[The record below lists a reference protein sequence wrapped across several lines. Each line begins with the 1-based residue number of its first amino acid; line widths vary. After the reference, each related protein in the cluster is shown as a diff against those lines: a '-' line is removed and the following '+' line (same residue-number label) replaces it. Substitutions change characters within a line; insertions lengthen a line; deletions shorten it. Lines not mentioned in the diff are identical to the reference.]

1 MRRRRARG
9 SGWGALLKVLSLPTD
24 ALRVSSPRQIATHA
38 TAPRRPPPPA
48 GAVVALLAVA
58 LAAALVAASAATSSA
73 WPGALLPVLAVAL
86 GAAAVGQ
93 RAVVVGVAALE
104 AGALVAL
111 WWGGPEPLAV
121 AGMGLAVAVSAGVVT
136 LWRVQRRRAA
146 RALDAER
153 ARTAELTV
161 VDELTGCY
169 NTHGLHLLGEHVLA
183 MARRSSGAVHCAL
196 VEVEGVAPVL
206 DALGAGAVEEVVIA
220 VSEALRRATRGTDVV
235 CRSGEATFAVV
246 GPGSG
251 TGALDLER
259 RLRGSLLRTP
269 PLSLREWPCT
279 VLVGVG
285 QLQPW
290 DSGGLGETV
299 ARAQEDLSLRRALR
313 GPALDPETARII
325 ADTTP

>member
-1 MRRRRARG
+1 MSGRGTHG

-48 GAVVALLAVA
+48 GAVVGALAVA

-104 AGALVAL
+104 AGALVSL
-111 WWGGPEPLAV
+111 RWDPEPLAV
-121 AGMGLAVAVSAGVVT
+121 TGMGLAVAVSAGVVA
-136 LWRVQRRRAA
+136 LWRLQRRRAA
-146 RALDAER
+146 RALAAER

-169 NTHGLHLLGEHVLA
+169 NTHGMHLLGEHVLA
-183 MARRSSGAVHCAL
+183 VARRSSGAVHCAL

-206 DALGAGAVEEVVIA
+206 DALGAGAVEEVVVA

-235 CRSGEATFAVV
+235 CRSGEAAFAVV

-325 ADTTP
+325 ADTAP

>member
-1 MRRRRARG
+1 MSARRAGGPR
-9 SGWGALLKVLSLPTD
+9 WGPLLKVLCPPTD
-24 ALRVSSPRQIATHA
+24 ALRVTSPRQIAAHA
-38 TAPRRPPPPA
+38 TAPRRTPPPA
-48 GAVVALLAVA
+48 GAVAAVLAV
-58 LAAALVAASAATSSA
+58 LLSAALVVASAATSSA

-86 GAAAVGQ
+86 GAAAIGQ
-93 RAVVVGVAALE
+93 RAVVVGVVALE
-104 AGALVAL
+104 AGAVVSLL
-111 WWGGPEPLAV
+111 WDPEPLAV

-136 LWRVQRRRAA
+136 LWRLQRRRAA
-146 RALDAER
+146 RALDVER

-169 NTHGLHLLGEHVLA
+169 NTHGLHLLGEHVMA

-206 DALGAGAVEEVVIA
+206 DALGVGAVEEVVIS

-251 TGALDLER
+251 MGALDLER

-290 DSGGLGETV
+290 DSVGLVEIV
-299 ARAQEDLSLRRALR
+299 ARAEEDLSLRRALR

-325 ADTTP
+325 ADTAP

>member
-1 MRRRRARG
+1 MSARRERG
-9 SGWGALLKVLSLPTD
+9 PGWGALLKVLSLPTD

-48 GAVVALLAVA
+48 GAVVALVAVA
-58 LAAALVAASAATSSA
+58 LAAALVAVSAATSSA

-104 AGALVAL
+104 AGALVSL
-111 WWGGPEPLAV
+111 RWDREPLAV
-121 AGMGLAVAVSAGVVT
+121 VGMGLAVAVSAGVVT
-136 LWRVQRRRAA
+136 LWRLQRRRAA

-183 MARRSSGAVHCAL
+183 VARRSSGAVHCAL

-251 TGALDLER
+251 MGALDLER

-299 ARAQEDLSLRRALR
+299 ARAEEDLSLRRALR

-325 ADTTP
+325 ADTAP